1 MELMH
6 AFALALL
13 LGMQHGLDPDH
24 LAAIDGLTR
33 FNART
38 NAARARWCGLW
49 FSLGHGTLVTLA
61 TLLVATLASGLQLPE
76 WVDTASGWVAVALLV
91 LIGSINVWS
100 LYTGQAD
107 LHGPSGLRGRW
118 LRGLLG
124 VRHPLAIFG
133 IGALFA
139 LSFETLTQAS
149 VFALGVGVSGVSGV
163 SDVSGLSGSVWL
175 PLAMGAVFTAGMMLT
190 DAVNGLWLYRLA
202 RNTQRHSVRA
212 MRRLALA
219 IATLS
224 FTMAAWVATRMLSPG
239 VDAWFDGTELLV
251 GLAVLAGV
259 AGCYLLAMRGTG
271 RSAAAPLESNPP
283 PR

>member
-33 FNART
+33 FNARIG
-38 NAARARWCGLW
+38 AARARWCGLW

-61 TLLVATLASGLQLPE
+61 TLLVATLASGFQLPE

-118 LRGLLG
+118 LQGLLG

-149 VFALGVGVSGVSGV
+149 VFALGVGVSGVSGASVV

-224 FTMAAWVATRMLSPG
+224 FTMAAWVASRMLSPG

-271 RSAAAPLESNPP
+271 RSAAAPLE
-283 PR
+283 

>member
-1 MELMH
+1 MELTN

-33 FNART
+33 FNARID
-38 NAARARWCGLW
+38 AARARWCGLW

-61 TLLVATLASGLQLPE
+61 TLLVATLAAGWQLPG
-76 WVDTASGWVAVALLV
+76 WVDTASGWVTVALLAT
-91 LIGSINVWS
+91 IGLINVWS
-100 LYTGQAD
+100 VYTGQAS

-118 LRGLLG
+118 LKGLLA

-149 VFALGVGVSGVSGV
+149 VFALGAGAAGA
-163 SDVSGLSGSVWL
+163 SGSVWL

-190 DAVNGLWLYRLA
+190 DAANGLWLYRLA
-202 RNTQRHSVRA
+202 RNTQRHSARA

-224 FTMAAWVATRMLSPG
+224 FTMAAWAAGRMLSAD
-239 VDAWFDGTELLV
+239 VDAWFDGTEMLV

-259 AGCYLLAMRGTG
+259 AGCYLLAMRGAG
-271 RSAAAPLESNPP
+271 RSAVSVLESPSP
-283 PR
+283 VPVKEPR

>member
-33 FNART
+33 FNARV
-38 NAARARWCGLW
+38 NPARARWCGLW
-49 FSLGHGTLVTLA
+49 FSLGHGTLVTAA
-61 TLLVATLASGLQLPE
+61 TLLVATLAAGWQLPE
-76 WVDTASGWVAVALLV
+76 WVDTASGWVTVGLLV
-91 LIGSINVWS
+91 TIGLINVWS
-100 LYTGQAD
+100 LYTGLAD
-107 LHGPSGLRGRW
+107 TQGPTGVRGRY
-118 LRGLLG
+118 LRGLLAAQ
-124 VRHPLAIFG
+124 HPMAIFG

-149 VFALGVGVSGVSGV
+149 VFALGAGTAGA
-163 SDVSGLSGSVWL
+163 SDSAWV
-175 PLAMGAVFTAGMMLT
+175 PLAMGAVFTAGMMVT

-202 RNTQRHSVRA
+202 RNTQRHSVLA

-224 FTMAAWVATRMLSPG
+224 FAMAAWAASRMLSPE
-239 VDAWFDGTELLV
+239 VDAWFDGSELVL

-259 AGCYLLAMRGTG
+259 AGCYLLAMRSGS
-271 RSAAAPLESNPP
+271 RSAASHLK
-283 PR
+283 

>member
-1 MELMH
+1 MELTH
-6 AFALALL
+6 AFVLALL

-33 FNART
+33 FNARIDPR
-38 NAARARWCGLW
+38 RARWCGLW

-61 TLLVATLASGLQLPE
+61 TLLVATLAAGWQLPE
-76 WVDTASGWVAVALLV
+76 WVDAASGWVTVALLV
-91 LIGSINVWS
+91 MIGLINAWS
-100 LYTGQAD
+100 VYSGQAD

-118 LRGLLG
+118 LRGLLA

-149 VFALGVGVSGVSGV
+149 VFALGAGSAGAVGSAWV
-163 SDVSGLSGSVWL
+163 

-202 RNTQRHSVRA
+202 RNTQQHSVHA

-219 IATLS
+219 IAALS
-224 FTMAAWVATRMLSPG
+224 FTMAAWAAARMLWPA
-239 VDAWFDGTELLV
+239 VDAWFDGSELLI
-251 GLAVLAGV
+251 GLAVLAAVG
-259 AGCYLLAMRGTG
+259 GCYLLAMRGAG
-271 RSAAAPLESNPP
+271 RAAPLPLD
-283 PR
+283 

>member
-1 MELMH
+1 MELLH
-6 AFALALL
+6 AFVLALL

-33 FNART
+33 FNARID
-38 NAARARWCGLW
+38 AARARWCGLW
-49 FSLGHGTLVTLA
+49 FSLGHGMLVTLA
-61 TLLVATLASGLQLPE
+61 TLLVATLASGLQMPE
-76 WVDTASGWVAVALLV
+76 WVDTASGWVTVALLAT
-91 LIGSINVWS
+91 IGAVNVWS

-118 LRGLLG
+118 LRGLLA

-149 VFALGVGVSGVSGV
+149 VFALGVGTAGV
-163 SDVSGLSGSVWL
+163 SGSVWL

-224 FTMAAWVATRMLSPG
+224 FAMAAWAAARMLSPG
-239 VDAWFDGTELLV
+239 VDAWFDGTELLL

-259 AGCYLLAMRGTG
+259 ACCYLLAMRGTG
-271 RSAAAPLESNPP
+271 RSAAAPLE
-283 PR
+283 

>member
-33 FNART
+33 FNARA
-38 NAARARWCGLW
+38 NPARARWCGLW
-49 FSLGHGTLVTLA
+49 FSLGHGALVTLA
-61 TLLVATLASGLQLPE
+61 TLLVATLAAGWQLPE
-76 WVDTASGWVAVALLV
+76 WVDTASGWIAVALLV
-91 LIGSINVWS
+91 TIGLINLWS
-100 LYTGQAD
+100 LRTGSAD
-107 LHGPSGLRGRW
+107 TQGPSGVRSRY
-118 LRGLLG
+118 LRGLLATQ
-124 VRHPLAIFG
+124 HPMAIFG

-149 VFALGVGVSGVSGV
+149 VFALGAGAAGGAGVAGGGALIPV
-163 SDVSGLSGSVWL
+163 
-175 PLAMGAVFTAGMMLT
+175 AMGVVFTAGMMLT
-190 DAVNGLWLYRLA
+190 DSVNGLWLYRLA
-202 RNTQRHSVRA
+202 RNTQRHSARA

-224 FTMAAWVATRMLSPG
+224 FAMAAWAASRMLSSD
-239 VDAWFDGTELLV
+239 VDAWFDGSELLL

-259 AGCYLLAMRGTG
+259 ACCYLLAMRGSA
-271 RSAAAPLESNPP
+271 RSAAAPLD
-283 PR
+283 

>member
-33 FNART
+33 FNARMD
-38 NAARARWCGLW
+38 AARARWCGLW

-61 TLLVATLASGLQLPE
+61 TLLVATLASGVQLPE
-76 WVDTASGWVAVALLV
+76 WVDTASGWVTVALLV
-91 LIGSINVWS
+91 IIGSINVWS

-133 IGALFA
+133 IGAVFA
-139 LSFETLTQAS
+139 LSFESLTQAS
-149 VFALGVGVSGVSGV
+149 VFALGAGTA
-163 SDVSGLSGSVWL
+163 GLSGSVWL
-175 PLAMGAVFTAGMMLT
+175 PLAMGTVFTAGMMLT

-202 RNTQRHSVRA
+202 RNTQRHSVQA

-224 FTMAAWVATRMLSPG
+224 FTMAAWAASRMLSPG

-271 RSAAAPLESNPP
+271 RSAAAPLE
-283 PR
+283 